1 MKKSPTIPSETAQA
15 SKLNLDF
22 SQSVFI
28 NSHLE
33 SWQQSPMP
41 GVWRKRLA
49 REEAERGH
57 ATSIVKYEAGASF
70 SSHPHPLGE
79 EIFVLDGVFSDETGD
94 YPAGS
99 YLRNPEGFE
108 HAPFSKEG
116 CIIFVKLHQFQPED
130 RKQVRVDTHNS
141 EWLPGLGN
149 LKVMPLHEFSNHEMS
164 ESTALVF
171 WPAGEKFQPHTHFGG
186 EEILV
191 ISGEFIDEHGHYP
204 AGSWLRSP
212 HLSKHNPYVEQDTV
226 ILVKVGHLPIAE

>member
-1 MKKSPTIPSETAQA
+1 M
-15 SKLNLDF
+15 LNLDF
-22 SQSVFI
+22 SQHVFV
-28 NSHLE
+28 NSNLE
-33 SWQQSPMP
+33 SWQASPMA

-57 ATSIVKYEAGASF
+57 ATSIVKYDAGASF

-99 YLRNPEGFE
+99 YIRNPEGFE

-116 CIIFVKLHQFQPED
+116 CTLFVKLHQFQTED
-130 RKQVRVDTHNS
+130 HKQVRTDTRNTD
-141 EWLPGLGN
+141 WLPGMGN
-149 LKVMPLHEFSNHEMS
+149 LKVMPLHQFSNNVMN
-164 ESTALVF
+164 ESVALVF
-171 WPAGEKFQPHTHFGG
+171 WPAGEHFQPHTHFGG

-191 ISGEFIDEHGHYP
+191 ISGEFIDEHGRYP

-212 HLSKHNPYVEQDTV
+212 HMSKHNPYVEQDTL
-226 ILVKVGHLPIAE
+226 ILVKVGHLPTV

>member
-1 MKKSPTIPSETAQA
+1 M
-15 SKLNLDF
+15 LNLDF
-22 SQSVFI
+22 SQPVFI
-28 NSHLE
+28 NSHLQP
-33 SWQQSPMP
+33 WQESPMA

-79 EIFVLDGVFSDETGD
+79 EIFVLEGVFSDETGD
-94 YPAGS
+94 YPAGT
-99 YLRNPEGFE
+99 YIRNPEGFE

-116 CIIFVKLHQFQPED
+116 CVIFVKLHQFQPND
-130 RKQVRVDTHNS
+130 RQQVRIDTKNG
-141 EWLPGLGN
+141 EWLPGHGN
-149 LKVMPLHEFSNHEMS
+149 LKVMPLHQHSDGIMS

-171 WPAGEKFQPHTHFGG
+171 WPAGEKFQPHRHFGG

-191 ISGEFIDEHGHYP
+191 ISGEFIDEHNRYP

-212 HLSKHNPYVEQDTV
+212 HLSTHNPYVEQDTL
-226 ILVKVGHLPIAE
+226 ILVKVGHLPVSD